1 MAVLQVE
8 GMEGEEHACRTEP
21 AAPQP
26 KARCAPCD
34 DTGLFFF
41 LFSTK
46 SSPMEQKNRT
56 EKRGHVCDRSGTE
69 EKSTTGPRT
78 ERGGRGLP
86 FLCLWNSAA
95 QHGSPE
101 GWICS
106 SKDGSQQLRALC
118 FSSADLQMGSKESK
132 SCSHE
137 NSLKITKLSMLWKEF
152 IPRKQDLRQRRR
164 SGRPLQKASLPAG
177 LLQGPPAPPFSGMVP
192 AGHQEIT
199 HR

>member
-34 DTGLFFF
+34 DTGLFFSCF
-41 LFSTK
+41 LLRAAQWNRKTVLIREGTCVIEV
-46 SSPMEQKNRT
+46 EQKRKVQQGP
-56 EKRGHVCDRSGTE
+56 ERSKVVGVSHSCASGTQQH
-69 EKSTTGPRT
+69 STARL
-78 ERGGRGLP
+78 R
-86 FLCLWNSAA
+86 
-95 QHGSPE
+95 
-101 GWICS
+101 
-106 SKDGSQQLRALC
+106 DGSQQLRALC
-118 FSSADLQMGSKESK
+118 FSSADLRMGSKESK
-132 SCSHE
+132 SCSCE

-152 IPRKQDLRQRRR
+152 IPRKQDLRQHRR

-177 LLQGPPAPPFSGMVP
+177 LLQGPPAPPFGGTVP